1 MIINSHFEGSSS
13 SYGSSHPRLLSAGDG
28 PEGRANRRM
37 NFQNTLTKLTIPHDF
52 VKRTAPVNKNLSAVL
67 LGSNLKRSDSASSL
81 ESASRS
87 LQPDMTKSC
96 DCVLWAG
103 DLNFR
108 VDMTYDQVVSQCNQR
123 HFTSILDN
131 DEFLLQRKKIG

>member
-1 MIINSHFEGSSS
+1 
-13 SYGSSHPRLLSAGDG
+13 
-28 PEGRANRRM
+28 M

-52 VKRTAPVNKNLSAVL
+52 VKRTAPMNKNLSAAL

-81 ESASRS
+81 DSSSRS

-108 VDMTYDQVVSQCNQR
+108 VDMSYDNVVDQCDQR
-123 HFTSILDN
+123 NFTSILDN
-131 DEFLLQRKKIG
+131 DEFLLQRKKAGQ